1 MQQEEFNKIVDLLPY
16 IVFGGAAF
24 FTLLILLVNWLIK
37 KWRK

>member
-24 FTLLILLVNWLIK
+24 FILLILAVNWLIEK
-37 KWRK
+37 LSK